1 LLQHQQAIS
10 QGIAC
15 ILFKTS
21 LFARHFSFHNNPTAM
36 KLVESGI
43 YSRST
48 YAKNMSTRNSHLLH
62 KCINSQQIIPKCS
75 FFRYFIVKMLLYSTN
90 LIYFCTLKQEE
101 KTINKNIADGQ
112 FFHYQQKYRPNFV
125 VSEYKLY
132 N

>member
-75 FFRYFIVKMLLYSTN
+75 FFRYFIVNLLLYSTN
-90 LIYFCTLKQEE
+90 LVYFCTEIE
-101 KTINKNIADGQ
+101 DPEGKTTVMESGFYNHSNHISRQGFGEQKINN
-112 FFHYQQKYRPNFV
+112 
-125 VSEYKLY
+125 
-132 N
+132 